1 MGFINQLIT
10 GGPHLVAWQI
20 LDNLPRNE
28 SWWICVYPH
37 LSQKLK
43 LRQTTQSSHMFDCWI
58 LTILMH
64 HIWYCW
70 YMTLWEW
77 KGIPWTLSGETWWN
91 PQFLLL
97 SPYCR
102 PIFTSSILLFFMV
115 NHGKSIIS
123 YFFGLGWYYPMTF
136 PWIYKITIES
146 YEQVRF
152 YSRYLSWLTSR
163 KNHHEFAWRNPTN
176 DQLLVG
182 GAITY
187 HCG

>member
-1 MGFINQLIT
+1 MCIHIYRKSWSCVKLPSQATCLIAEFSQSWCT
-10 GGPHLVAWQI
+10 IFDIAGTWLYGNGRGYRGLCLVK
-20 LDNLPRNE
+20 
-28 SWWICVYPH
+28 H
-37 LSQKLK
+37 
-43 LRQTTQSSHMFDCWI
+43 
-58 LTILMH
+58 
-64 HIWYCW
+64 
-70 YMTLWEW
+70 
-77 KGIPWTLSGETWWN
+77 GETWWN

-152 YSRYLSWLTSR
+152 YSRYLSWLTPR